1 MLLLR
6 NVPSLL
12 AASATVLWL
21 AQPLAAA
28 DPKNELERL
37 SKAAETLSELVQ
49 TPDDRI
55 PEHILQ
61 RAEGIVVIPNLIK
74 GGFIVGAENG
84 KGVMSIR
91 DSKTAGWSVP
101 SFVAIT
107 GGSVGW
113 QIGAQSVDLV
123 LVVMNKDGVN
133 DLLSSE
139 FKLGGEGSVAAGPVG
154 RTAQAATDAKMG
166 AKILAYS
173 RAKGVFAGLSLQGSS
188 LRDDK
193 DANKDVY
200 GRELSAREVFAM
212 TPPSPLPTE
221 VTRWLQTLRTN
232 APATR

>member
-84 KGVMSIR
+84 KGVMSVR
-91 DSKTAGWSVP
+91 DGKTAGWSVP

-193 DANKDVY
+193 
-200 GRELSAREVFAM
+200 ARISFTAI
-212 TPPSPLPTE
+212 
-221 VTRWLQTLRTN
+221 
-232 APATR
+232 

>member
-6 NVPSLL
+6 NMPSFL
-12 AASATVLWL
+12 AASAAVALL
-21 AQPLAAA
+21 AQPLTAAA
-28 DPKNELERL
+28 QKSELERV
-37 SKAAETLSELVQ
+37 SKSTETLTELIQ

-61 RAEGIVVIPNLIK
+61 RAEAIVVIPSLIK

-84 KGVMSIR
+84 KGVMSVR
-91 DSKTAGWSVP
+91 DAKTGGWSVP

-113 QIGAQSVDLV
+113 QIGVQSVDLV

-133 DLLSSE
+133 DLLASE

-173 RAKGVFAGLSLQGSS
+173 RAKGLFAGLSLQGSS

-193 DANKDVY
+193 ESNKDVY
-200 GRELSAREVFAM
+200 GRELSSKEVFAM
-212 TPPSPLPTE
+212 TPPATLPAE
-221 VTRWLQTLRTN
+221 VTKWQQTLRTS

>member
-1 MLLLR
+1 VQLLR
-6 NVPSLL
+6 NVPTLL
-12 AASATVLWL
+12 TAIAAVLWL
-21 AQPLAAA
+21 AQPAAAA
-28 DPKNELERL
+28 DPKSELERL
-37 SKAAETLSELVQ
+37 AKATETLNELVQ

-61 RAEGIVVIPNLIK
+61 RAEAIVVIPNLVK

-84 KGVMSIR
+84 KGVMSVR
-91 DSKTAGWSVP
+91 DAKTGGWSVP
-101 SFVAIT
+101 TFVAIT

-123 LVVMNKDGVN
+123 LLVMNKDGVN

-193 DANKDVY
+193 DANEDVY

-212 TPPSPLPTE
+212 APPATLPAE
-221 VTRWLQTLRTN
+221 VTRWQQTLRTT

>member
-84 KGVMSIR
+84 KGVMSLR

-166 AKILAYS
+166 
-173 RAKGVFAGLSLQGSS
+173 SS